1 MAEKD
6 ITEKMLEAYND
17 VFADIVNVL
26 LFDGKREVG
35 EDELADAVTRSAFK
49 ADGKIH
55 EQERDVA
62 KFWEKENV
70 RISLYGLENQSRPDR
85 DMPLRLASYDGA
97 GYKAQMLDDTRKERY
112 PVVSLVLHFG
122 MEKWNEPLTLK
133 ECLNIPDE
141 LEGYVNDYKMNLYQI
156 AYLTEK
162 QVNMFQSDFKVVA
175 EYFTQKR
182 TNKDYVPSP
191 QTFQHVDAVLKLM
204 AVMTGDHRFEEVL
217 QESRQKGVPTNMC
230 EVLDRVEARGE
241 ARGEAEEKPRRGK

>member
-97 GYKAQMLDDTRKERY
+97 GYKAQMLDDTL
-112 PVVSLVLHFG
+112 SLIH
-122 MEKWNEPLTLK
+122 
-133 ECLNIPDE
+133 I
-141 LEGYVNDYKMNLYQI
+141 
-156 AYLTEK
+156 
-162 QVNMFQSDFKVVA
+162 
-175 EYFTQKR
+175 
-182 TNKDYVPSP
+182 
-191 QTFQHVDAVLKLM
+191 
-204 AVMTGDHRFEEVL
+204 
-217 QESRQKGVPTNMC
+217 
-230 EVLDRVEARGE
+230 
-241 ARGEAEEKPRRGK
+241 

>member
-182 TNKDYVPSP
+182 TI
-191 QTFQHVDAVLKLM
+191 
-204 AVMTGDHRFEEVL
+204 
-217 QESRQKGVPTNMC
+217 
-230 EVLDRVEARGE
+230 
-241 ARGEAEEKPRRGK
+241 